1 MLGAVCATRLPP
13 CLNLLKG
20 HLVPVG
26 GAHQPL
32 RRYVGKEPEQIRVKP
47 KFCSARRVRA
57 RSRRRTLE
65 SLPVSIGHFDVD
77 AEDRATLSQHLLL
90 SELRKAAALADRI
103 QLRRGD
109 SEYETFS
116 TREGNSGRDPSGI
129 LDNWIH
135 AKLARTIRE
144 VKSILV
150 AADRFDSNSDNF
162 VRRQLLLRQ

>member
-1 MLGAVCATRLPP
+1 MRHSPSSMPKSSQRSSGTSWRGASPASPVKSQSRFVSSPNSALPDEY
-13 CLNLLKG
+13 
-20 HLVPVG
+20 
-26 GAHQPL
+26 AH
-32 RRYVGKEPEQIRVKP
+32 
-47 KFCSARRVRA
+47 
-57 RSRRRTLE
+57 SRGRRTLE